1 MGEIKLNKE
10 VFDLKLNDID
20 NSLSTYSA
28 KKLTK
33 ITLNQTNLTRIKKYV
48 ELVDR
53 FNEQLA
59 SYEQLLDRDIN
70 KIKNIGMEIVNK
82 DKELSQA
89 FKE

>member
-48 ELVDR
+48 ELVDL

-59 SYEQLLDRDIN
+59 SYGQLLDRDIN